1 MVLNTRASLQDQP
14 RYQISF
20 NFVGGALSEIR
31 IFESILTLL
40 LYLAKDDHLSGL
52 PQASMELRQI
62 QARIFIRQV
71 SPPPPMYRFQQY
83 HAVALLEAVARYYV
97 LHGRYTEMTFELII
111 NGYLVAWGC
120 VTRAVV
126 SRRWCGHMF
135 PDGRA
140 EVNGPVATSQDPMP
154 AV

>member
-1 MVLNTRASLQDQP
+1 NSTSMILSTRASLQYEP
-14 RYQISF
+14 HYQINF
-20 NFVGGALSEIR
+20 NFVGEALSKIR
-31 IFESILTLL
+31 IFKSILALL
-40 LYLAKDDHLSGL
+40 LHLAKDDHLTVL
-52 PQASMELRQI
+52 PQTSMELRQI

-97 LHGRYTEMTFELII
+97 LHGRYTEMTFELIV

-135 PDGRA
+135 PNGRA
-140 EVNGPVATSQDPMP
+140 EVNGPFATS
-154 AV
+154 